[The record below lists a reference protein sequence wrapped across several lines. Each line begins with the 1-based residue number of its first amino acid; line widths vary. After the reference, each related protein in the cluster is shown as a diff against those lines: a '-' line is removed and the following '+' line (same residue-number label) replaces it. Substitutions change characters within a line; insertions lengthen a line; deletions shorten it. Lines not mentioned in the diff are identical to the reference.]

1 MLDMPRALRVTEN
14 CIRATANLFPPA
26 DFPFGLEDVLLRI
39 GINTTRIDLLKRN
52 IAGNPQFGLPSLTP
66 PRKIDLE
73 VLTISE
79 GSTVLDVFTIV
90 RNNAVLASIP

>member
-26 DFPFGLEDVLLRI
+26 KFPFDLEDILLKL
-39 GINTTRIDLLKRN
+39 GIDNVRIDLLKKN
-52 IAGNPQFGLPSLTP
+52 IAGNPQFGLPSLVP
-66 PRKIDLE
+66 PRKIDVA

-79 GSTVLDVFTIV
+79 GSTVGDVFTIV
-90 RNNAVLASIP
+90 RQNAVLASSE